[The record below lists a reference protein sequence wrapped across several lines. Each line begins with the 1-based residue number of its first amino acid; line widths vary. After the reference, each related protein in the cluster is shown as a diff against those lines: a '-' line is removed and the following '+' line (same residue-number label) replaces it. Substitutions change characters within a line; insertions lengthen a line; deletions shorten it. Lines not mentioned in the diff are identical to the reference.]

1 LRCLE
6 AITQGFP
13 SIKTVCLVGIP
24 GMSLVKFS
32 GSCRSGQTM
41 LQQSSKNYRKKNQ
54 NVEDEIQ
61 TSKKQA
67 NHFSSWMV
75 LSHVH

>member
-1 LRCLE
+1 MFSWHSRNESGEIFWFLPFW
-6 AITQGFP
+6 ADNA
-13 SIKTVCLVGIP
+13 STVEQKL
-24 GMSLVKFS
+24 SE
-32 GSCRSGQTM
+32 
-41 LQQSSKNYRKKNQ
+41 KNQ